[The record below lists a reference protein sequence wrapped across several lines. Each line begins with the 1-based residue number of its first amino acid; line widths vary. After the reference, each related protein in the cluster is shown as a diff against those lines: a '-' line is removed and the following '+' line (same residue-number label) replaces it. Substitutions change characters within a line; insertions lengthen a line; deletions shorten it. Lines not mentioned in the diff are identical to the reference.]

1 MGKNPYPFFIATII
15 CIAIV
20 TGGARGIGK
29 GIASALLREGAKV
42 IPVEQR
48 GKFVET
54 G

>member
-1 MGKNPYPFFIATII
+1 MKLRRREDDLEFRERV
-15 CIAIV
+15 AIV

-29 GIASALLREGAKV
+29 AIASALLREGAKV

-48 GKFVET
+48 GEFVET